1 MVKRIDGFISW
12 LDKVVDGVRQYNEDV
27 QIGLVSTGLCA
38 FTTRLLLGYPD
49 KIKELALQ
57 KECTFANAF
66 DFIKRFQYNQT
77 RVGSAFLNSANNT
90 TSSGSNEYNLVNASG
105 VDINVA
111 QKLREYVIIALK

>member
-49 KIKELALQ
+49 KIK
-57 KECTFANAF
+57 N
-66 DFIKRFQYNQT
+66 
-77 RVGSAFLNSANNT
+77 
-90 TSSGSNEYNLVNASG
+90 
-105 VDINVA
+105 
-111 QKLREYVIIALK
+111 